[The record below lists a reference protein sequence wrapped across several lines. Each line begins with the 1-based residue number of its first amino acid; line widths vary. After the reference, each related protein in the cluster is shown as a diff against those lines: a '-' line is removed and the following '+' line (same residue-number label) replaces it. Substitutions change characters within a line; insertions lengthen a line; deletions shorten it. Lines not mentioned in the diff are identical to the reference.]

1 MKRKDK
7 LKEMKMPGKP
17 MAEEELDLDLAMDD
31 ELSMDEEMPEDMEMM
46 EDEEGEDMEMS
57 PLEDISD
64 EDLMEEMKKRGLMPD
79 EEIEEEPEIEE
90 DEEED
95 EEY

>member
-7 LKEMKMPGKP
+7 LKDMKMPKG
-17 MAEEELDLDLAMDD
+17 MAEEELDLDMAMDD

-79 EEIEEEPEIEE
+79 EEIEMEEEEESEIEE
-90 DEEED
+90 DEE
-95 EEY
+95 Y